1 MSRYKRQWLSP
12 MKLREY
18 YVNQFVP
25 NVRDAEYQLFWAV
38 VNGDIRA
45 RHSGR
50 LLTPEEASALCKKS
64 WSSVEGD
71 IYALPP
77 DLELSVE
84 DAKHIWMEV
93 APPKSLTPVLDAG
106 NAQPDGGPPE
116 RQRQPPSQP
125 QRERANDALAALYP
139 KGVPDQGTLSNA
151 RLYKAVG
158 DWCQQNGW
166 PDISKDTILRAAG
179 RRK

>member
-45 RHSGR
+45 RHSRR
-50 LLTPEEASALCKKS
+50 LLTPEEAYALCKKS

-84 DAKHIWMEV
+84 DAEHIWMEV
-93 APPKSLTPVLDAG
+93 APPESLTPVLDAG

-116 RQRQPPSQP
+116 RQRQPRSQP
-125 QRERANDALAALYP
+125 ARKLAKNAIAALYP
-139 KGVPDQGTLSNA
+139 NGVPDIESNK

-158 DWCQQNGW
+158 DWCQQKGW
-166 PDISKDTILRAAG
+166 NISDDTILRAAG